1 MIPVVIYWVEME
13 KNTVQLCV
21 IHGSP
26 NSKGNTVQ
34 AYKRFESFLIERDP
48 GITVKEFHLQK
59 DFNEFCR
66 GCYTCFLK
74 SEEKCPH
81 RAKLKPILEAMF
93 DADGLVFTSPSY
105 VLAESAQMKAFLDHL
120 GWLFLPHR
128 ADPRMFTKSA
138 MLIATA
144 AGAGTKQ
151 ANKCV
156 RRSLRFWGVPSIL
169 RRGFNLFEIDMEK
182 VKEKRMAKLDKRL
195 CRDADRF
202 YRSLHRKKHVN
213 LFTWVLLKALR
224 PMIKSHPADNIDKMY
239 WKKMGWV

>member
-1 MIPVVIYWVEME
+1 MNI
-13 KNTVQLCV
+13 CV

-26 NSKGNTVQ
+26 NSNGNTVQ
-34 AYKRFESFLIERDP
+34 VYKRFEALLTRRDP
-48 GITVKEFHLQK
+48 GITVREFYLQK

-81 RAKLKPILEAMF
+81 RKKLETIVKAML
-93 DADGLVFTSPSY
+93 DSDGLVFTSPSY
-105 VLAESAQMKAFLDHL
+105 VLAGPAQMKAFLDHL

-138 MLIATA
+138 MLIASA

-156 RRSLRFWGVPSIL
+156 RRSVRFWGVPAIL
-169 RRGFNLFEIDMEK
+169 QRGFNLFEIDMKK
-182 VKEKRMAKLDKRL
+182 VKSRRLAKLDKQLR
-195 CRDADRF
+195 RDVFRF
-202 YRSLHRKKHVN
+202 YRSLHRKNHINIFRWAV
-213 LFTWVLLKALR
+213 LKALR
-224 PMIKSHPADNIDKMY
+224 PMIKSYPDDNIDKIY

>member
-1 MIPVVIYWVEME
+1 MG
-13 KNTVQLCV
+13 KFNTELCV

-26 NSKGNTVQ
+26 NTKGNTVQ
-34 AYKRFESFLIERDP
+34 VYKRFEAFLTQKDP
-48 GITVKEFHLQK
+48 GVTVKEFHLQA

-81 RAKLKPILEAMF
+81 RKKLEPIVQAML
-93 DADGLVFTSPSY
+93 DADGLVFTSPAY

-128 ADPRMFTKSA
+128 ADPRMFRKSA

-144 AGAGTKQ
+144 AGAGTKP

-156 RRSLRFWGVPSIL
+156 RRSVRFWGVPVIL
-169 RRGFNLFEIDMEK
+169 QRGFNLFEIDMAK
-182 VKEKRMAKLDKRL
+182 VKGKRLKKLDKHLR
-195 CRDADRF
+195 RDAFRF
-202 YRSLHRKKHVN
+202 VQSLKKKRYIN
-213 LFTWVLLKALR
+213 IFRWVLLQALR
-224 PMIKSHPADNIDKMY
+224 PMIKSYPEDNIDKIY
-239 WKKMGWV
+239 WKKMGWVR